1 MDRNTY
7 KIAFESASEDALLTA
22 LRLLNGESCF
32 GARLRIEAL
41 DRSGSR
47 PNMARSPELDHHEP
61 NYEASPEGELLAEE
75 VALRDALRALVDCWM
90 ESGKVGG
97 QGEFPRQRRLT
108 ARVQTGPPR
117 FQKASLLSIV
127 QRQNADRVLRAGAS
141 GEFTLVLREVRPRT
155 SPDEI
160 KRRDRYWR
168 AWDCAARLFTFL
180 VTSDHRF
187 RIAKCRVCTQYVSLS
202 RPRIQYKQGYTCR
215 KCKSAQTAKA
225 AMKKARDAAKKQLL
239 NPAATS
245 YVAWLSLGDKEKA
258 RYRDVQDYIAE
269 KLREAEFDVTRKW
282 VSGKLPKIKRR
293 GRLLIDRNSRDDK
306 R

>member
-108 ARVQTGPPR
+108 ARVQTGLSCNGRMPIGSCAQVR
-117 FQKASLLSIV
+117 LENSRSYCARYVHALLQMKSS
-127 QRQNADRVLRAGAS
+127 D
-141 GEFTLVLREVRPRT
+141 
-155 SPDEI
+155 
-160 KRRDRYWR
+160 
-168 AWDCAARLFTFL
+168 
-180 VTSDHRF
+180 VTDTGVPGT
-187 RIAKCRVCTQYVSLS
+187 A
-202 RPRIQYKQGYTCR
+202 PQGYSHSSSHRIIDFGLPSVVFVPSMSLFHVREFNTSR
-215 KCKSAQTAKA
+215 ATLAGNAKA
-225 AMKKARDAAKKQLL
+225 LKQ
-239 NPAATS
+239 P
-245 YVAWLSLGDKEKA
+245 
-258 RYRDVQDYIAE
+258 
-269 KLREAEFDVTRKW
+269 
-282 VSGKLPKIKRR
+282 RR
-293 GRLLIDRNSRDDK
+293 Q
-306 R
+306 